1 VSPRNSLPELPSGA
15 LRDHATEK
23 RLNRIWR
30 QLEGELTMQSPR
42 PRAVLWWA
50 PAAAVIIFA
59 LGAVVGARYRSVDGT
74 IAPTALVAEPPSTFE
89 PAGPAE
95 RRETL
100 TAEREQRDP
109 PRRVTRDARTQP
121 PASAEVP
128 ELVAPLLQNTQP
140 PVAVFQPAGP
150 PEWQRL
156 ANNGSYED
164 ASRAV
169 DREGGFDTALSK
181 ASSAEQLM
189 SLYEIAKSSSRPDR
203 AGRALQRVLDQY
215 PDDPNAPLAALFL
228 GNLREKAGDK
238 AGAAAAF
245 EIYRRLSPTGEF
257 ADDALARQ
265 FELAIERGDLEAA
278 RQLADQYAK
287 DFPNGRRLGAIKAQ
301 LAKIAGEQGAG
312 ANAGVGEADEIAE
325 EESEEESSPPP
336 GP

>member
-1 VSPRNSLPELPSGA
+1 MSSRNSLPELPTGA

-23 RLNRIWR
+23 RVDRIWR
-30 QLEGELTMQSPR
+30 QLEGDLTVQSPR

-50 PAAAVIIFA
+50 PAAAVIVFA
-59 LGAVVGARYRSVDGT
+59 LGAVVGARYRSGDGT
-74 IAPTALVAEPPSTFE
+74 IVPTAVVAEPPSTFE

-95 RRETL
+95 RREAV
-100 TAEREQRDP
+100 TARREQRDP
-109 PRRVTRDARTQP
+109 PRRIARDAPTPP

-128 ELVAPLLQNTQP
+128 ELVAPPVPQP
-140 PVAVFQPAGP
+140 PVAVFAPAGP

-156 ANNGSYED
+156 ANNGSYEE
-164 ASRAV
+164 ANRAI
-169 DREGGFDTALSK
+169 DREGGFEAALSK
-181 ASSAEQLM
+181 ASAEQLM
-189 SLYEIAKSSSRPDR
+189 SLYEIARFSLRTDR
-203 AGRALQRVLDQY
+203 AGRALQRVLDRY
-215 PDDPNAPLAALFL
+215 PGDLNAPLAAFAL

-265 FELAIERGDLEAA
+265 FELAIERGDLEDA
-278 RQLADQYAK
+278 RQLADRYAK
-287 DFPNGRRLGAIKAQ
+287 DFPNARRLGAIKAQ
-301 LAKIAGEQGAG
+301 LAELAGEQGAG
-312 ANAGVGEADEIAE
+312 GNAALGEAEEITE